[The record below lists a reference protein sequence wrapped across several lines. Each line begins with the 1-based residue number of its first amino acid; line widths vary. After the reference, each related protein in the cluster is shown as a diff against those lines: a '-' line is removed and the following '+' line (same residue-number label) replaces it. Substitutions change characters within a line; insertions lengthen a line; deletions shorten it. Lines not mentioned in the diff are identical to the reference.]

1 MMKIVTFYFDLAFT
15 SVDFGITFAAVN
27 FFVSRLV
34 KKVSFEVILSAY
46 RNFM

>member
-1 MMKIVTFYFDLAFT
+1 MKIVTFYFDLAFT

-34 KKVSFEVILSAY
+34 NSKHYANPPYNASY
-46 RNFM
+46 